1 MATQL
6 LLRIARVPQL
16 GELWHHA
23 AVTESTQQ
31 PEVPEKPKFGK
42 QQIIATILTV
52 GILLIMVVVVL
63 PQLGNYDEAWK
74 AIQKMETWQLGLIAL
89 ATVGLIIVYVFPYT
103 AALPGLKFKPAFLTR
118 QTSFM
123 ISNVVPGGGAFGLA
137 AQYGMLTSY
146 GYKPA
151 PVTSVIGITSVWN
164 TIVTLSLPVVGL
176 IVLAATGQANAEATM
191 VTLIAMAA
199 VATMIILLVL
209 ILRSEEFARKLGR
222 IVNSTVQWGAG
233 LLKKDVDFDAVDAVV
248 EFRASIVD
256 VVRERWVLITLANV
270 GQQLAQFFIL
280 YLAVI
285 ALQGGFGGP
294 VTLMEAF
301 VAFSFGRLATFI
313 PVPPG
318 GLGTTDAII
327 TGILTAFGMPNNDA
341 LAATMVWRAAT
352 YFPQV
357 IIGGISMLVWRRGQ
371 AKDTNV
377 TAAA

>member
-1 MATQL
+1 MTDN
-6 LLRIARVPQL
+6 
-16 GELWHHA
+16 
-23 AVTESTQQ
+23 T
-31 PEVPEKPKFGK
+31 PEASIPEKPKFGK

-63 PQLGNYDEAWK
+63 PQLGDYGEAWT
-74 AIQKMETWQLGLIAL
+74 AIQSMESWQLALIAL
-89 ATVGLIIVYVFPYT
+89 ATVGLIIIYVFPYT
-103 AALPGLKFKPAFLTR
+103 AAFPGLRFKPAFLTR

-146 GYKPA
+146 GYRPA
-151 PVTSVIGITSVWN
+151 PVTSAIGITSVWN
-164 TIVTLSLPVVGL
+164 TLVTLSLPVVGL
-176 IVLAATGQANAEATM
+176 IALTASGQSNAEATT
-191 VTLIAMAA
+191 VTMIAA
-199 VATMIILLVL
+199 VAVVTMVVVLAL

-222 IVNSTVQWGAG
+222 WANSIVQWGAG
-233 LLKKDVDFDAVDAVV
+233 LVKKDADFDVVEAVV
-248 EFRASIVD
+248 EFRTSIVD
-256 VVRERWVLITLANV
+256 VVADRWILITLANV
-270 GQQLAQFFIL
+270 GQQLAQFSIL
-280 YLAVI
+280 YLAVV

-327 TGILTAFGMPNNDA
+327 TSILTAFGMPNNDA

-377 TAAA
+377 AAAA

>member
-1 MATQL
+1 MTDDTP
-6 LLRIARVPQL
+6 VE
-16 GELWHHA
+16 GM
-23 AVTESTQQ
+23 
-31 PEVPEKPKFGK
+31 PEKPKFGK

-63 PQLGNYDEAWK
+63 PQLGDYDKAWA
-74 AIQKMETWQLGLIAL
+74 AIQGMELWQLALITLATIAL
-89 ATVGLIIVYVFPYT
+89 IFIYVLPYT
-103 AALPGLKFKPAFLTR
+103 AAFPGLKYKHAFVTR

-164 TIVTLSLPVVGL
+164 TLVTLSLPVIGL
-176 IVLAATGQANAEATM
+176 LALTASGQSNAEATT
-191 VTLIAMAA
+191 VTLIAGAA
-199 VATMIILLVL
+199 VITMIVVLTL

-222 IVNSTVQWGAG
+222 WTNSLVQWGAG
-233 LLKKDVDFDAVDAVV
+233 VMKKELDFDAVDAIVD
-248 EFRASIVD
+248 FRSSIVD
-256 VVRERWVLITLANV
+256 VVADRWILITLANV
-270 GQQLAQFFIL
+270 GQQLAQFSIL
-280 YLAVI
+280 YLAVV

-294 VTLMEAF
+294 VTLWEAF
-301 VAFSFGRLATFI
+301 AAFSFGRLATFI

-327 TGILTAFGMPNNDA
+327 TSMLTAFGLPNNDA
-341 LAATMVWRAAT
+341 LAATMIWRAAT

-357 IIGGISMLVWRRGQ
+357 FIGGFSLLVWRRNQ
-371 AKDTNV
+371 RKDAA
-377 TAAA
+377 TAPAG